1 MLSLAHCT
9 KCLKTLAKV
18 MPDCSYRAGRKILI
32 LCMYF
37 MISIESVKIP
47 AFGNSTLDERYNL
60 FLLSFHRFWV
70 PPIFSSKHFA
80 LTPIGRVTYFQ
91 IEIFEKNVHAN
102 KFFNS
107 GPTPASF
114 VVFLS
119 IRV

>member
-47 AFGNSTLDERYNL
+47 AFGNSTLDERCQN
-60 FLLSFHRFWV
+60 
-70 PPIFSSKHFA
+70 
-80 LTPIGRVTYFQ
+80 
-91 IEIFEKNVHAN
+91 
-102 KFFNS
+102 
-107 GPTPASF
+107 ASF
-114 VVFLS
+114 LSNENLDRKTFLDS
-119 IRV
+119 THLIRAN